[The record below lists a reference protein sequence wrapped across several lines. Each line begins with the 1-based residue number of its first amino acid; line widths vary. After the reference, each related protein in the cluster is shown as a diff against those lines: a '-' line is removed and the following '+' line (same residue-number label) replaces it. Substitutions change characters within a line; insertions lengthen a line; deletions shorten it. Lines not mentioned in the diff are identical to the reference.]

1 MKYLNHE
8 QQLRCER
15 RKYEALIAQTAKQ
28 QADLDYIAMMSG
40 VELEIETEVKEND
53 EVRQG

>member
-8 QQLRCER
+8 QQLRRER
-15 RKYEALIAQTAKQ
+15 RKYEALVAQTAKQ

-40 VELEIETEVKEND
+40 VELEIETEV
-53 EVRQG
+53 

>member
-1 MKYLNHE
+1 MKYLNHKD
-8 QQLRCER
+8 QLREER
-15 RKYEALIAQTAKQ
+15 RKYEELAAKAAKQ

-40 VELEIETEVKEND
+40 VELEIETEVNGND

>member
-8 QQLRCER
+8 QQLRRER
-15 RKYEALIAQTAKQ
+15 RKYEALVAQTAKQ

-40 VELEIETEVKEND
+40 VELEIETEVKDNE
-53 EVRQG
+53 EIRQG